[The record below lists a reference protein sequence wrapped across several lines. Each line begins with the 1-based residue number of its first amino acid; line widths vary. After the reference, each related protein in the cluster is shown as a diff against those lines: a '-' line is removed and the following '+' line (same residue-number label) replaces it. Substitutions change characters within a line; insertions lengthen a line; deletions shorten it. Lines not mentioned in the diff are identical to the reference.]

1 VHLQHQKTWALSA
14 SFAFLAWTAG
24 ACGFGD
30 DTAAP
35 PGGIPTVDGGAQPD
49 ASVDGGTTAHA
60 GPGSDGGRDGTANGA
75 PDAGDA
81 TLADATPDATATG
94 LNDAT
99 FTDALDTDATPD
111 AQAASDGGATPDA
124 TGSEAAVPTP
134 APDFLW
140 YVLDETE
147 GTTAKDSSLN
157 RYDITNLTDV
167 VWDAGANFNG
177 MSGGGSVDVDPS
189 FRVPPITL
197 SAWLTPQ
204 ERADETS
211 NDYVLVP
218 YPTNAFGDD
227 DPGLYGFGIGLNVW
241 TDGDGGSAVAA
252 EDVDTCQRADNPSCI
267 ANENTG
273 DAGPFVAGDEYL
285 VTVTVDEP
293 GDGAAAPA
301 IVYINGQPYD
311 ITTADVPG
319 TSSSTTLFLGR
330 HNDDTGYGSKRF
342 FAGRIRDARVYKRLL
357 GPDEVAQ
364 LYANGPTT
372 VAPPRLD
379 EDAGPG
385 DEGDGGTDL

>member
-1 VHLQHQKTWALSA
+1 MYLQHQKTPALWLSCV
-14 SFAFLAWTAG
+14 FLASAAV

-30 DTAAP
+30 DTAVPDAATLMLDGSTEADANGDATAVAAP
-35 PGGIPTVDGGAQPD
+35 DGGPVA
-49 ASVDGGTTAHA
+49 A
-60 GPGSDGGRDGTANGA
+60 
-75 PDAGDA
+75 DAGDA
-81 TLADATPDATATG
+81 TIADATIDANATAMNDAPSTDAPSAPDTSAAPDAPT
-94 LNDAT
+94 
-99 FTDALDTDATPD
+99 
-111 AQAASDGGATPDA
+111 ASDGGAAPDA
-124 TGSEAAVPTP
+124 PESEAAVPTP
-134 APDFLW
+134 PPDFLW
-140 YVLDETE
+140 YVLDETA

-177 MSGGGSVDVDPS
+177 VSGGGSVDVDPS
-189 FRVPPITL
+189 FRVPPITI

-204 ERADETS
+204 ARADETS

-218 YPTNAFGDD
+218 YPTNAIGDD

-252 EDVDTCQRADNPSCI
+252 EDVDTCQRAYNPSCI
-267 ANENTG
+267 ANEDTG

-293 GDGAAAPA
+293 GDAAAAPA
-301 IVYINGQPYD
+301 VVYINGEPYD
-311 ITTADVPG
+311 VTSADVPG
-319 TSSSTTLFLGR
+319 TSSATTLFLGR

-379 EDAGPG
+379 ED
-385 DEGDGGTDL
+385 DGGDL